1 MSRSRSLLAVLLAV
15 TWCLAAWHGD
25 LEAVGMMFEHEHHSH
40 GHAHDNH
47 APIAPHDD
55 HEPVFARD
63 VAKDP
68 LRIGAVAGQGLMLLA
83 VAPWLAGAWRP
94 KHAESRSAPD
104 PNETDPPLA
113 HVWHFVQRCAPES
126 AAPPALV

>member
-1 MSRSRSLLAVLLAV
+1 
-15 TWCLAAWHGD
+15 
-25 LEAVGMMFEHEHHSH
+25 MMFEHEHHSH
-40 GHAHDNH
+40 SHDH
-47 APIAPHDD
+47 DHRAPVTPHDD
-55 HEPVFARD
+55 HEQVFARD

-68 LRIGAVAGQGLMLLA
+68 LRIGGTAGLWLALFA
-83 VAPWLAGAWRP
+83 VAPWLTADWRP
-94 KHAESRSAPD
+94 KHSECRSAPD